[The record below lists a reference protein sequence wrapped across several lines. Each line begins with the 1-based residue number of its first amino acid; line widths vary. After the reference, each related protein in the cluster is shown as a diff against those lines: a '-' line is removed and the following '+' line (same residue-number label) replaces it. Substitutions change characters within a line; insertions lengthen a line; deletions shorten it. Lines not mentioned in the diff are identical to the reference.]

1 MAGLVALIVGLGY
14 KAALVPFHF
23 WVPDAY
29 QGAPVS
35 IAAYLSVITKVAAF
49 FALAQALRDLPRE
62 AGWPFALA
70 LIAAATMT
78 LGYLAAL
85 VQTNLVRLLA

>member
-1 MAGLVALIVGLGY
+1 MAAF
-14 KAALVPFHF
+14 VPFHF
-23 WVPDAY
+23 WAPDAY

-35 IAAYLSVITKVAAF
+35 IAAYLSVITKTAAF

-70 LIAAATMT
+70 VISAATMT
-78 LGYLAAL
+78 WGYLAAL
-85 VQTNLVRLLA
+85 VQTNLVRLLAYSSVAQ